1 MPIRR
6 CHAARAANLDLAHR
20 DPVIGSHHVRVE
32 VDGARAQGVHPHG
45 GRKRDRLLDPDLPI
59 GIPDRNLA
67 EAQVL
72 RLPDELELTHLRN
85 RAAQRDRGI
94 RGLSGAGSIDGHEPR
109 LLAPLVRLDDQMSH
123 APRLWVDHDIGQL
136 TEGLVGAPDGTT
148 EIESHRPSRHLAR
161 V

>member
-72 RLPDELELTHLRN
+72 RSRTSSNSLISAIVQLNEIVASEVSPA
-85 RAAQRDRGI
+85 RARSTGTSRAC
-94 RGLSGAGSIDGHEPR
+94 SPR
-109 LLAPLVRLDDQMSH
+109 
-123 APRLWVDHDIGQL
+123 WCGW
-136 TEGLVGAPDGTT
+136 TT
-148 EIESHRPSRHLAR
+148 R
-161 V
+161 